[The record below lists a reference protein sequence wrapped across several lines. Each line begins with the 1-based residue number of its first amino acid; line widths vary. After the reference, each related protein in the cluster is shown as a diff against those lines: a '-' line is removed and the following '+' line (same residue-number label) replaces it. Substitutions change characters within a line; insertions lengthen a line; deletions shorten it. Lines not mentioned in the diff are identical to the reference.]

1 MSHFTLSTWYVDDFL
16 KGKKVDNSQID
27 LLGAHAALQNKSC
40 KGSDYLGWID
50 LPEDMTDDKIA
61 EIQSYCDML
70 REKSD
75 VFIVCG
81 IGGSYLGARAIIET
95 FSDPHIHNGCEV
107 VFLGNHLSGRE
118 YDRIF
123 HQYREKR
130 VSACIISKSGTTLE
144 TAISYRLVRDFLLS
158 KYSEEEV
165 ISRILTVTDDK
176 NGALREESDKQ
187 GYHSYVLPSN
197 IGGRYSVMT
206 PVWLIPCAVA
216 GIDILW
222 LIHGARKA
230 RMEILWNQSHPAF
243 VYAQKRVDLEQSRFV
258 SELFITS
265 EPSLFFI
272 WEWWKQLMGESHGK
286 EWKWLYPD
294 TLSYTTDLHSLWQ
307 YVQEGRRLFFETM
320 LWIKNMPKSVCV
332 PPMDGISDG
341 LEALV
346 GRDLHELN
354 LIALESTAKAHND
367 GGCPSMT
374 ITLDTLSAESMGYFL
389 YTMMYACALSGVMMG
404 INPFDQPWVEAYKS
418 EMRKRLY

>member
-1 MSHFTLSTWYVDDFL
+1 
-16 KGKKVDNSQID
+16 
-27 LLGAHAALQNKSC
+27 
-40 KGSDYLGWID
+40 
-50 LPEDMTDDKIA
+50 MTDDKIA

-206 PVWLIPCAVA
+206 PV
-216 GIDILW
+216 
-222 LIHGARKA
+222 
-230 RMEILWNQSHPAF
+230 
-243 VYAQKRVDLEQSRFV
+243 
-258 SELFITS
+258 
-265 EPSLFFI
+265 
-272 WEWWKQLMGESHGK
+272 
-286 EWKWLYPD
+286 
-294 TLSYTTDLHSLWQ
+294 
-307 YVQEGRRLFFETM
+307 
-320 LWIKNMPKSVCV
+320 
-332 PPMDGISDG
+332 
-341 LEALV
+341 
-346 GRDLHELN
+346 
-354 LIALESTAKAHND
+354 
-367 GGCPSMT
+367 
-374 ITLDTLSAESMGYFL
+374 
-389 YTMMYACALSGVMMG
+389 
-404 INPFDQPWVEAYKS
+404 
-418 EMRKRLY
+418 